1 MVKNG
6 SMVTLNKKEV
16 ENLINNECKKRL
28 GISAKEFLQ
37 KREHGKLAK
46 STAVHDIE
54 MLLKLA

>member
-6 SMVTLNKKEV
+6 NMVTLNKKEI
-16 ENLINNECKKRL
+16 ENLINKECKKRL
-28 GISAKEFLQ
+28 GINAKEFLQ
-37 KREHGKLAK
+37 KREHGKLVK